1 MLAQACARAMCS
13 RKAGVII
20 NVSSI
25 NAIRGYRGVAVYTA
39 AKAGLDG
46 FSRSLARELG
56 ALNIRVNSVVPGFF
70 TSEMTAEMTPRN
82 VERII
87 RKTPLGRVATVE
99 EVAEAVLFLISP

>member
-13 RKAGVII
+13 RKAGVIV

-25 NAIRGYRGVAVYTA
+25 NSLHGYRGVAVYTA

-70 TSEMTAEMTPRN
+70 ASEMTAGVTSQN

-87 RKTPLGRVATVE
+87 KRTPLGRVATVE
-99 EVAEAVLFLISP
+99 EVAEVVLF